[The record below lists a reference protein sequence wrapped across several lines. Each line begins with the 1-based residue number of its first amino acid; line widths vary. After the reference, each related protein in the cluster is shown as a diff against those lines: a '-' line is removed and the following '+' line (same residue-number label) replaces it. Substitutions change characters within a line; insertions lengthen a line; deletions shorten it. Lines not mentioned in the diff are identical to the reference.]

1 MPPHDLRPLLADAKI
16 VSGEL
21 DRGSRTLEAEVESRE
36 NMPDAAVAALEQLL
50 QEHYGFRQV
59 RLRFVSAAGKKSA
72 ELWQAHQRQARLHGG
87 TEPQNGRRCG
97 GGLGVFCRLP

>member
-1 MPPHDLRPLLADAKI
+1 MEKIGFLDFFGSFLPPHDLRPLLADAKL

-36 NMPDAAVAALEQLL
+36 TMPDAAVAALEQLL

-72 ELWQAHQRQARLHGG
+72 EQVLFGKPIKG
-87 TEPQNGRRCG
+87 KPVSMEG
-97 GGLGVFCRLP
+97 

>member
-1 MPPHDLRPLLADAKI
+1 MEKIGFLDFFGSFLPPHDLRPLLADAKI

-36 NMPDAAVAALEQLL
+36 NMSDAAVAALEQLL

-59 RLRFVSAAGKKSA
+59 RLRFVSAAGKRVPS
-72 ELWQAHQRQARLHGG
+72 
-87 TEPQNGRRCG
+87 RCSLASPSRASPSPWRG
-97 GGLGVFCRLP
+97 